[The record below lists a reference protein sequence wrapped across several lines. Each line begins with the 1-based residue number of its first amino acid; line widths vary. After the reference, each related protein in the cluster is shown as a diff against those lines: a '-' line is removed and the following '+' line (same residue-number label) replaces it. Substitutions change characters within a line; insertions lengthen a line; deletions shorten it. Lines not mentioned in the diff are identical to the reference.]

1 MKNNKAALGR
11 ICLLCTTLI
20 WGSSFV
26 ILKSALDNITPMW
39 VLAIRFTGASIMM
52 LIASLPRLKKIDRQ
66 YVKGGV
72 LMGICLSLAYIVQT
86 YGLVYTTPGK
96 NAFLTATYCILVPF
110 LYWAIAKKKPDRY
123 NIIAALVCLIGMG
136 FVCLG
141 NDLSVNIGD
150 ILTICCGLFYGLHII
165 VTARTVEGRDPI
177 IVTMLQFA
185 TGAVICLIGAAV
197 FEPVPQSIPSDTWLG
212 IAYMTFICTGLC
224 FFLQTIGQ
232 KYTPPSQAA
241 VILTLE
247 SVFGTAISV
256 ILGQEVLTFNIV
268 LGFCLIF
275 FAIITSETKLKFLRN
290 KTMIS
295 RRQPNEQLNKE

>member
-1 MKNNKAALGR
+1 MKNNKANLGR
-11 ICLLCTTLI
+11 ICLICTTLI

-26 ILKSALDNITPMW
+26 ILKSALDSITPLW
-39 VLAIRFTGASIMM
+39 VLAIRFCGAAIMM
-52 LIASLPRLKKIDRQ
+52 LIACLPRLKKLDKQ
-66 YVKGGV
+66 YIKGGV
-72 LMGICLSLAYIVQT
+72 LMGTCLAFAYIVQT

-110 LYWAIAKKKPDRY
+110 LYWAIVGKRPDKY
-123 NIIAALVCLIGMG
+123 NIIAAVVCLAGMG

-150 ILTICCGLFYGLHII
+150 VLTIFCGLFYGLHII
-165 VTARTVEGRDPI
+165 VTSRTVENRDPLL
-177 IVTMLQFA
+177 VTMIQFA
-185 TGAVICLIGAAV
+185 TGAAICFIGAAI
-197 FEPVPQSIPSDTWLG
+197 FEPAPRGLTSGTWLS

-256 ILGQEVLTFNIV
+256 ILGSETLTFNIA

-275 FAIITSETKLKFLRN
+275 IAIITSETKLNFLHKKR
-290 KTMIS
+290 S
-295 RRQPNEQLNKE
+295 